1 VSEANA
7 NRMLTPADLARLQPL
22 IAAAGVDGWL
32 LFDFRGRN
40 PIAAAVLGEQIV
52 GSRRVYVL
60 IPPHGPPTALVHAVD
75 AELWRWWPAGWVK
88 RVWVTREQLAT
99 ELAALA
105 RGRRLAVDYSPD
117 GAIPYLDGV
126 PAGVAELLRGLG
138 ATLLPSAD
146 LVTRFCSVWTA
157 EDVASHRRAA
167 EAIATIARD
176 ALALAGAKAHSDR
189 PMTEHELGVWVR
201 ERFDRAGLVTESGPS
216 VSWGPNAARAH
227 YDPTAEESAPIV
239 PGALLLLDL
248 WATEPNG
255 IYADQ
260 TWMAAIGTPS
270 ERDGHLWS
278 VVRQARDAALDLIG
292 RRVRSGEPVTG
303 ADGDAAAKSVI
314 RQAGHLEH
322 TISRTGHSIDR
333 HGLHGFGPPVDDTE
347 THDDRRLIPGVGF
360 SVEPGVYLPGE
371 AGVRSEVN
379 VVVQDRDILVT
390 PIDYQAELLVV

>member
-1 VSEANA
+1 
-7 NRMLTPADLARLQPL
+7 MFTLTDLRRLQPL
-22 IAAAGVDGWL
+22 IADAGVDGWL

-40 PIAAAVLGEQIV
+40 PIVAAVLGAQVV

-60 IPPHGPPTALVHAVD
+60 IPPLGSPTALVHAVD
-75 AELWRWWPAGWVK
+75 AELWRWWPATWTK
-88 RVWVTREQLAT
+88 RVWVTREQLAS
-99 ELAALA
+99 ELGALVHD
-105 RGRRLAVDYSPD
+105 RRLAVDYSPN

-138 ATLLPSAD
+138 ATLVTSAG
-146 LVTRFCSVWTA
+146 LVTRYCSVWTA

-167 EAIATIARD
+167 ESIAAIARD
-176 ALALAGAKAHSDR
+176 ALALAGERARTDR
-189 PMTEHELGVWVR
+189 PMTEHALGVWVR

-227 YDPTAEESAPIV
+227 YEPTAEESAPIT

-260 TWMAAIGTPS
+260 TWMAAIGAPS
-270 ERDGHLWS
+270 ERDARLWN
-278 VVRQARDAALDLIG
+278 VVREARDAALDLIG
-292 RRVRSGEPVTG
+292 RRVRAGEPVRG
-303 ADGDAAAKSVI
+303 ADGDAAALGVI
-314 RQAGHLEH
+314 GKAGYLDYR
-322 TISRTGHSIDR
+322 ISRTGHSIDR
-333 HGLHGFGPPVDDTE
+333 YGLHGFGPPIDDTE
-347 THDDRRLIPGVGF
+347 TYDDRLLIPGVGF

-379 VVVQDRDILVT
+379 VVVEDRDILVT
-390 PIDYQAELLVV
+390 PSAYQVELTVV